1 MTTEAKTRSGIPLKA
16 FYEKAGGDS
25 DELGAPGA
33 FPYTRGRYAR
43 TRSGGSWI
51 QRELSGEGSPAES
64 NELMR
69 YLLDLGQ
76 TGIDIIGDAPTM
88 SMMDP
93 DHPLSA
99 PTAGTQGVSACC
111 RQDYLELLDG
121 IPIAETSVSSSIPAV
136 FSIAGLIHAAKQCNA
151 APEKLRGST
160 IQVPLYQEDCSYRIH
175 LPVNFRSRLSA
186 DCVAYCADKLPRFH
200 AFLEDT
206 YYFSESGLNGVEE
219 MALGFV
225 EIRHLMRLLIGRGI
239 DVDSFAP
246 RIAVLLNCSMDF
258 FEEIAKIRATRRLF
272 ARMMRDEFGAQD
284 PRSQSVVITSHTSG
298 LALTAQQPVNNI
310 VRGSLQS
317 LSLVLAGVQAI
328 EISAF
333 DEALRTPSRESHLV
347 SLRTQQVIDLESG
360 VTKVADP
367 LGGSYYVEA
376 LTDEIEKRIWDMVLD
391 IEGRGDIEDLVE
403 QGYFKEIF
411 HGVMERQSQNV
422 ATGREQVVGVN
433 VHQMPEED
441 DTMLRDL
448 TDSKFPPC
456 KDHIERIK
464 AYKESRDQSRLQA
477 GLKPVLEASKS
488 GEGNLLALTVD
499 AFEAGATMGEISG
512 AFRMGCGLAYDP
524 FNQIEAV
531 I

>member
-1 MTTEAKTRSGIPLKA
+1 MTKEAKTRSGIPLKA
-16 FYEKAGGDS
+16 FYEKEGGD
-25 DELGAPGA
+25 DGGLGAPGT
-33 FPYTRGRYAR
+33 FPYTRGRYAQ

-51 QRELSGEGSPAES
+51 QRELSGEGSPAQS

-69 YLLDLGQ
+69 YLLELGQ
-76 TGIDIIGDAPTM
+76 TGVDIIGDAPTM

-93 DHPLSA
+93 DHPLSI

-111 RQDYLELLDG
+111 KQDYLELLED
-121 IPIAETSVSSSIPAV
+121 IPITETSVSSSIPAV
-136 FSIAGLIHAAKQCNA
+136 FSIAGLIHAARHTNS

-186 DCVAYCADKLPRFH
+186 DCVEYCADKLPRFH
-200 AFLEDT
+200 VFLEDT

-225 EIRHLMRLLIGRGI
+225 EIRHLIRLLLSRGI
-239 DVDSFAP
+239 DVDTFAP
-246 RIAVLLNCSMDF
+246 RIAILLNCSMDF

-272 ARMMRDEFGAQD
+272 ARMMRDEFGAKD
-284 PRSQSVVITSHTSG
+284 ERSQSVVITSHTSG
-298 LALTAQQPVNNI
+298 LSLTAQQPVNNI
-310 VRGSLQS
+310 MRGTMQS

-391 IEGRGDIEDLVE
+391 IESRGDIEDLVD
-403 QGYFKEIF
+403 QGYFKDIF
-411 HGVMERQSQNV
+411 HGVMERHSQNI
-422 ATGREQVVGVN
+422 ASGDDLVVGVN
-433 VHQMPEED
+433 VHQMSAED

-464 AYKESRDQSRLQA
+464 AYKEGRDQKRLKA
-477 GLKPVLEASKS
+477 GLEPIVEAAKPGS
-488 GEGNLLALTVD
+488 GNLFALTID
-499 AFEAGATMGEISG
+499 AFEAGATMGEVSG
-512 AFRMGCGLAYDP
+512 SFRVGCGEAYDP
-524 FNQIEAV
+524 HGQMEAV